1 MSQSVALILHK
12 AQRHAKKGET
22 DLAVQQYKR
31 ILQKYPQNKRAIA
44 GLKALQRPERIK
56 KAANPQVS
64 QEQFNGL
71 ITLYNQGKL
80 KQALD
85 AGEALEKQFP
95 STPYIPNLLGAVNA
109 GLGRLEQAVAN
120 FEKALAIKPD
130 YAEAYN
136 NMGSALKDKGESDA
150 AIESYKKALKIKP
163 DYAEAYNN
171 MGNALLDKGEPDPA
185 IESYKMALKIKPDY
199 AGAYN
204 NMGNALKDKGEP
216 DPAIESFKK
225 ALKIK
230 PDYAE
235 AYNNMGNALLDK
247 GDPEAA
253 IESYKMAIKIKPD
266 HADAYNNMGAALKD
280 KEESGA
286 AIESYKKA
294 LEIKPDYAGPKHL
307 IAALTGSTTDSAPR
321 AYVESLFDD
330 YACKFDN
337 SLVGK
342 LDYKIPKTL
351 AQIILANTTGHSLGS
366 ILDLG
371 CGTGLAG
378 VELKGSSQNLEGIDL
393 SSSMLEEARK
403 KNAYDRLIHTD
414 LIEYLSTADLDFDYF
429 VSTDVFIY
437 VGELSDVFR
446 LIKSRNKCAGKLA
459 FSTEHTEKEGFFLE
473 TSGRYSHSK
482 RYIEELCEKF
492 EYRIL
497 HFSTTNLR
505 KEKNGYL
512 TGGLYLLD
520 FAPKL

>member
-44 GLKALQRPERIK
+44 GLKALQQPERIK

-120 FEKALAIKPD
+120 YEKALAIKPD

-136 NMGSALKDKGESDA
+136 NMGLVLKDKGESDA
-150 AIESYKKALKIKP
+150 AIESFKKALKTKP
-163 DYAEAYNN
+163 DYAEAYHNL
-171 MGNALLDKGEPDPA
+171 GLV
-185 IESYKMALKIKPDY
+185 
-199 AGAYN
+199 
-204 NMGNALKDKGEP
+204 LKDKGES
-216 DPAIESFKK
+216 DAAIESFKK

-230 PDYAE
+230 PDYAS
-235 AYNNMGNALLDK
+235 A
-247 GDPEAA
+247 
-253 IESYKMAIKIKPD
+253 
-266 HADAYNNMGAALKD
+266 
-280 KEESGA
+280 
-286 AIESYKKA
+286 
-294 LEIKPDYAGPKHL
+294 KHL

-321 AYVESLFDD
+321 AYVEPLFDD
-330 YACKFDN
+330 YAFKFDT

-342 LDYKIPKTL
+342 LEYKIPKTL
-351 AQIILANTTGHSLGS
+351 THIILTNKTGHSLGS

-378 VELKGSSQNLEGIDL
+378 VGLRDLSQNLEGIDL
-393 SSSMLEEARK
+393 SNLMLEQARQK
-403 KNAYDRLIHTD
+403 KCL
-414 LIEYLSTADLDFDYF
+414 
-429 VSTDVFIY
+429 
-437 VGELSDVFR
+437 
-446 LIKSRNKCAGKLA
+446 
-459 FSTEHTEKEGFFLE
+459 
-473 TSGRYSHSK
+473 
-482 RYIEELCEKF
+482 
-492 EYRIL
+492 
-497 HFSTTNLR
+497 
-505 KEKNGYL
+505 
-512 TGGLYLLD
+512 
-520 FAPKL
+520 

>member
-1 MSQSVALILHK
+1 
-12 AQRHAKKGET
+12 
-22 DLAVQQYKR
+22 
-31 ILQKYPQNKRAIA
+31 
-44 GLKALQRPERIK
+44 
-56 KAANPQVS
+56 
-64 QEQFNGL
+64 
-71 ITLYNQGKL
+71 
-80 KQALD
+80 
-85 AGEALEKQFP
+85 
-95 STPYIPNLLGAVNA
+95 
-109 GLGRLEQAVAN
+109 
-120 FEKALAIKPD
+120 
-130 YAEAYN
+130 
-136 NMGSALKDKGESDA
+136 ALKDKGESDA

-171 MGNALLDKGEPDPA
+171 MGNALLNKGEPDPA
-185 IESYKMALKIKPDY
+185 IESYKKALKIKPDY

-204 NMGNALKDKGEP
+204 SMGNALKDKGEP

-482 RYIEELCEKF
+482 RYIEKLCEKF